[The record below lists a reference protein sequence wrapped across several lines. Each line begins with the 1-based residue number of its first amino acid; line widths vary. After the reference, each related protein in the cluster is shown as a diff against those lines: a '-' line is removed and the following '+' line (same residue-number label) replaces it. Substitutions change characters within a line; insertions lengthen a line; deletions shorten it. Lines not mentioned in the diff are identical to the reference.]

1 MIFFSQHFQECFH
14 NVFQVQ
20 RSSPHSCEI
29 LFAFHLF
36 DPICL
41 WKVRWWKWGVWRAC
55 LKVHSLGL
63 ISRLTAAICGSSSGF
78 HAFWVVGAFEDLMI
92 STFLPPVGEA
102 WPFNHCRNK
111 TEEHAIESNRIYLSN
126 KNSSGSQH
134 FHYHAY
140 VQIRRLNI
148 IYFFSSTCTA
158 SFDIHVDIALHTS
171 SPFACTLVPFDE
183 NRRSVSQ
190 RSEAKACSLAT
201 PYFVS
206 ER

>member
-1 MIFFSQHFQECFH
+1 MQWCNPGVQEQRDAWSFAENENRIFIIFVRAFQPKLLPKLLKTASQQCCPTVRSPLWLEAMIFFSQHFQECFH

-78 HAFWVVGAFEDLMI
+78 HCLGGRCVWRFDD
-92 STFLPPVGEA
+92 
-102 WPFNHCRNK
+102 FNIPTSCGWSLTIQPLSEQNGG
-111 TEEHAIESNRIYLSN
+111 TCNRI
-126 KNSSGSQH
+126 K
-134 FHYHAY
+134 
-140 VQIRRLNI
+140 
-148 IYFFSSTCTA
+148 
-158 SFDIHVDIALHTS
+158 
-171 SPFACTLVPFDE
+171 
-183 NRRSVSQ
+183 
-190 RSEAKACSLAT
+190 
-201 PYFVS
+201 
-206 ER
+206 